1 MIDPKNIEI
10 EDREFQLLKMT
21 SRKASKLDIRVM
33 KILSPALG
41 ALDGLAMV
49 KKEVPK
55 PEGDEQGAPDAPED
69 EVDFDIK
76 FDKLAVALGSVLGEL
91 DSKAYDALLRE
102 MFAEVTGT
110 TLKGGAL
117 PMDSDKNIDLCMEG
131 MSPMATYRLL
141 YEVAR
146 FNKFSPFALAENG
159 SAMSTIL
166 GFVKRA

>member
-1 MIDPKNIEI
+1 MIELRNIEI
-10 EDREFQLLKMT
+10 EGREFQLSRMT

-33 KILSPALG
+33 KILAPALG
-41 ALDGLAMV
+41 AMDGLTMV
-49 KKEVPK
+49 QKDAPRPEGAEEGAEVP
-55 PEGDEQGAPDAPED
+55 ESDI
-69 EVDFDIK
+69 DFDIK
-76 FDKLAVALGSVLGEL
+76 FDKLAGAMASVLGEL
-91 DSKAYDALLRE
+91 DSKAYDTLLRE

-117 PMDSDKNIDLCMEG
+117 PMDSDKNIDLCMEELP
-131 MSPMATYRLL
+131 PMAIYRLL

-166 GFVKRA
+166 GFVKRG

>member
-1 MIDPKNIEI
+1 MIDPKDIVIEG
-10 EDREFQLLKMT
+10 REFQLMPMA
-21 SRKASKLDIRVM
+21 SRKASKLDIKVM

-49 KKEVPK
+49 KKDKPK
-55 PEGDEQGAPDAPED
+55 AESEEQGGEED
-69 EVDFDIK
+69 DVDFDLK
-76 FDKLAVALGSVLGEL
+76 FDKLATAMGSVLGEL
-91 DSKAYDALLRE
+91 DSKAYDTLLRE

-117 PMDSDKNIDLCMEG
+117 LMDSDKNIDLCMEG
-131 MSPMATYRLL
+131 LPPMAIYRLL

-166 GFVKRA
+166 SFVKRA